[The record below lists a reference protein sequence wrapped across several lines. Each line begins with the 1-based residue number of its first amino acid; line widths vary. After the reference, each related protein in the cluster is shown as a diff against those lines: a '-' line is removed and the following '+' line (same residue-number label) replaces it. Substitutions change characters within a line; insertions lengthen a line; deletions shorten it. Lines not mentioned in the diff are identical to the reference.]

1 MPRLTPSR
9 TLIASFDRQPSR
21 ASSQGGYD
29 DGLYCLQLAAGS
41 CPSVPP
47 PRSAPISCA
56 LSDSSVRTYHQG
68 THALTHSVAAAHGS
82 AITDLCHSGQGQ
94 QVVVTSGQDG
104 LVRLFD
110 LRQPAP
116 AGATPEGLSRA
127 VAEMRLPRKEEALS
141 VSLGYG
147 GTLAAVGG
155 SRGLVHFFDLRS
167 VGGGGGGS
175 GGGSPPSLLGTYQDA
190 HTDEVTGVR
199 FQPAGLSGG
208 TTSLLVTSSEDGLVC
223 THDTSQPSE
232 ELALASVLNVA
243 TPPREVGFFGPAYEG
258 LYCLTGSETVQ
269 IWHHDS
275 AQRIFDFG
283 DVRERLSQSSGLA
296 VEYLVGCQ
304 WDGSD
309 LSLAAGNS
317 EGDAALFKVD
327 AGSMSLTHTLS
338 SGHKGCIRGCI
349 LSRDES
355 EKRVLLTG
363 GEDARLCE
371 WNIDG
376 QQPSSRAALQTG
388 SAVSPQQR
396 VAGRG
401 QQPRAGGGPMRHGRK
416 KKTSA
421 PY

>member
-1 MPRLTPSR
+1 MLWS
-9 TLIASFDRQPSR
+9 
-21 ASSQGGYD
+21 
-29 DGLYCLQLAAGS
+29 
-41 CPSVPP
+41 
-47 PRSAPISCA
+47 
-56 LSDSSVRTYHQG
+56 
-68 THALTHSVAAAHGS
+68 
-82 AITDLCHSGQGQ
+82 SGQGQ

-167 VGGGGGGS
+167 VGGGGGG
-175 GGGSPPSLLGTYQDA
+175 GGSPPSLLGTYQDA

-243 TPPREVGFFGPAYEG
+243 TPPREVGFFGPACEG

-355 EKRVLLTG
+355 EKRVL
-363 GEDARLCE
+363 EVEEPARRHARRSLVA
-371 WNIDG
+371 
-376 QQPSSRAALQTG
+376 SRLI
-388 SAVSPQQR
+388 
-396 VAGRG
+396 
-401 QQPRAGGGPMRHGRK
+401 RAGSVISVTDLICKRPGSGISPKLIDDVVGMTAKSDINEDERLAWEK
-416 KKTSA
+416 LC
-421 PY
+421 